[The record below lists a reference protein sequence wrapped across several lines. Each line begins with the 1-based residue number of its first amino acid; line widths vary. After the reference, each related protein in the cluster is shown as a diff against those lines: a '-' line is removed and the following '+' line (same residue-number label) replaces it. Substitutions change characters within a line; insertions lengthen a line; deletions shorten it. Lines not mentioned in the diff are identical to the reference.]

1 MAISDK
7 KLQELIEW
15 YPHNKQLEI
24 LKSDAREIIIC
35 AGRRFGKSALCG
47 YIIVK
52 SFLEGID
59 DIKKGKRKSM
69 KVWIVAPTYE
79 LTGKV
84 FEYVTKFLLAFDK
97 SFGQYISG
105 GQGRPFQLK
114 MSESVWIQCRSTTE
128 PMSMLGE
135 ELDLEI
141 IDEAALIPSKV
152 YHQYI
157 YPTTIAKSRDT
168 KVILISTPRGK
179 NWFQDLFLKL
189 KEEGSAFKYT
199 SLDGVETDEI
209 KLERIRQTTPEIMF
223 RQEYMAEFV
232 SDAGVVFR
240 NLDRAIAPYQER
252 DGMRSKAYVMGVD
265 LGTINDYTVVTVI
278 DRETHEVVHWDRFK
292 GIDYT
297 QQKDIIRAKAMK
309 YNGARVIIDAT
320 GVGKPIYQDLRAS
333 GVFAE
338 DFTFSGKTK
347 EELIGRLMIFIDENY
362 IRVPNI
368 NVLVDEL
375 RAYEYKYINERTG
388 ELLKNTKYGAPNG
401 FHDDAVI
408 SLGLAVW
415 GLNLERPL
423 GADPILKELSKQRV
437 IKRKSYI

>member
-7 KLQELIEW
+7 KLQDLIGW
-15 YPHNKQLEI
+15 YPHKNQQKI
-24 LKSDAREIIIC
+24 LACDAREIIVC
-35 AGRRFGKSALCG
+35 AGRRFGKSAICG

-52 SFLEGID
+52 ELLNALGA
-59 DIKKGKRKSM
+59 IKKGERNSCKI
-69 KVWIVAPTYE
+69 WIVAPTYE

-105 GQGRPFQLK
+105 GQGRPYQLK
-114 MSESVWIQCRSTTE
+114 MSESVWIQCKSTTE

-168 KVILISTPRGK
+168 RVILISTPRGK
-179 NWFQDLFLKL
+179 NWFQDLFFKL
-189 KEEGSAFKYT
+189 KNEGSAFTFT
-199 SLDGVETDEI
+199 SLDGVETDEAKLQRI
-209 KLERIRQTTPEIMF
+209 KEITPELMF

-240 NLDRAIAPYQER
+240 NIDKVIVPYRENEGRVGSQ
-252 DGMRSKAYVMGVD
+252 YVMGVD
-265 LGTINDYTVVTVI
+265 LGTVNDYTVITVI
-278 DRETHEVVHWDRFK
+278 DRNTHEVVHWDRFK
-292 GIDYT
+292 GIDYS
-297 QQKDIIRAKAMK
+297 QQKDIIRAKAIR
-309 YNGARVIIDAT
+309 YNNARVIIDAT
-320 GVGKPIYQDLRAS
+320 GVGRPVYDDLKNS
-333 GVFAE
+333 GVFVE

-347 EELIGRLMIFIDENY
+347 EELIGRLIVFIDERY
-362 IRVPNI
+362 LKVPNI
-368 NVLVDEL
+368 PELVDEMK
-375 RAYEYKYINERTG
+375 AFEYKYINEKTG

-401 FHDDAVI
+401 YHDDAVI

-415 GLNLERPL
+415 GLDLRLPHKQDIIKEELQKRPR
-423 GADPILKELSKQRV
+423 AVRSFI
-437 IKRKSYI
+437 